1 MLSVAAVQE
10 NVAAVG
16 RMLLALRFDGGDG
29 GSLSLGAVEGSVSL
43 SAFGPPFAVVA
54 VVRILFTP
62 AVSCTV
68 AVAVFHVVHAPV
80 PGKSTGPGKST
91 VPLSPPSTISFTGR
105 LSAVPLA

>member
-1 MLSVAAVQE
+1 M
-10 NVAAVG
+10 
-16 RMLLALRFDGGDG
+16 
-29 GSLSLGAVEGSVSL
+29 SL
-43 SAFGPPFAVVA
+43 SAFGPPLAVVA

-80 PGKSTGPGKST
+80 PGKST